1 MTNHLLSVVVF
12 APLLGAVISWLVGRR
27 VRNETFVGV
36 VACGAVAVSALAA
49 FVIAFTGRGGA
60 ALTGD
65 AATPVMSHLW
75 TWIQVGAFRAD
86 FGFAMDRLSGVYA
99 CFVTFV
105 GLLIH
110 VFATGYMHGDRGF
123 YRFFAYLNLFMFMM
137 LTLVL
142 ADNLLLMFVGWEG
155 VGLCSYLLI
164 GYYIDRREAGDAAK
178 KAFVANRIGDWGV
191 VLGIMLIFWLT
202 SGAGHP
208 SISFFDKTAAM
219 VGGDGV
225 TSALKTIGAMTVE
238 PFGWKMIFA
247 GGVTSAAV
255 LLFIGATGKSAQIP
269 LYVWL
274 PDAMAGPTPV
284 SALIHAA
291 TMVTAGVYMVVR
303 CSAIFSH
310 APTALFIVACIGAA
324 TAIFAAT
331 IGIAQND
338 IKKVLAYSTVSQL
351 GYMFLACGVGAF
363 VAAIFHVMTHA
374 FFKALLFLG
383 SGSVIHGMRHEQ
395 DMRRMGGLKKYMP
408 VTFATMTA
416 GWLAISGFPLLSG
429 FFSKDEIL
437 WKTWSTE
444 SIGTAGVGK
453 FLWVVGIVTAA
464 VTAIYMTRLMVLTF
478 WGEERFRDS
487 HAGGEA
493 DEAHA
498 HAYDV
503 GAKPHDASLPS
514 EGDRPHHEPGEGVGG
529 HGHDAAA
536 AGAYTLEDDGEEDE
550 HRHGPVEPRESP
562 WTMTVPL
569 VVLAFL
575 SVVGGWVGI
584 PYALSGG
591 AVPNYFERTLEPVVA
606 RAPEVGAGVAQGE
619 SAVERRAGA
628 SAEPPAAHGNEG
640 AVPQSVGEGEAGRV
654 PPSEHA
660 PDPSEVSQERLFTLV
675 SVAVALLGIGIGWVW
690 FRRRPLYEMP
700 RLLENKYYVDEIYDA
715 ALVEPIKTGS
725 REWLWRFFDVG
736 VIDGIVNGMGRGT
749 REIGALLRFLQPGF
763 VRSYAAIILLGALA
777 VVGYFAYFAYNAVL
791 VINR

>member
-1 MTNHLLSVVVF
+1 MTNHLLSVIVF
-12 APLLGAVISWLVGRR
+12 APLAGSLICWLAGRR
-27 VRNETFVGV
+27 VRSERFIGV
-36 VACGAVAVSALAA
+36 VACGSVAVSAVLA
-49 FVIAFTGRGGA
+49 FYIAFTGAGGA
-60 ALTGD
+60 ALTNPT
-65 AATPVMSHLW
+65 ATPVMSHLW
-75 TWIQVGAFRAD
+75 SWIQVGSFRAD
-86 FGFAMDRLSGVYA
+86 YGFAMDRLSGIYV
-99 CFVTFV
+99 CFITFV
-105 GLLIH
+105 GFLIH
-110 VFATGYMHGDRGF
+110 LFATGYMHGDRGF

-164 GYYIDRREAGDAAK
+164 GYYTDRREAGDAAK

-191 VLGIMLIFWLT
+191 VLGIMLVFWLT

-208 SISFFDKTAAM
+208 SISFFNKTPAM
-219 VGGDGV
+219 LGGGDGLV
-225 TSALKTIGAMTVE
+225 SALTTIGHMNVE
-238 PFGWKMIFA
+238 PFAWRMIFA
-247 GGVTSAAV
+247 GGITSAAV

-310 APTALFIVACIGAA
+310 APTALFIVAIIGAA

-383 SGSVIHGMRHEQ
+383 SGSVINGMHHEQ

-408 VTFATMTA
+408 VTFATMAA

-437 WKTWSTE
+437 WKTWSSE
-444 SIGTAGVGK
+444 SAGTAGVGK
-453 FLWVVGIVTAA
+453 FLWVVGIVTAGLTA
-464 VTAIYMTRLMVLTF
+464 VYMTRLMVMTF
-478 WGEERFRDS
+478 WGGERFREA
-487 HAGGEA
+487 HAGGKA
-493 DEAHA
+493 DEAH
-498 HAYDV
+498 
-503 GAKPHDASLPS
+503 S
-514 EGDRPHHEPGEGVGG
+514 
-529 HGHDAAA
+529 HGHDAAS
-536 AGAYTLEDDGEEDE
+536 GALAPDDDEEEEE
-550 HRHGPVEPRESP
+550 HHQGPVEPHESP
-562 WTMTVPL
+562 WMMTVPL
-569 VVLAFL
+569 VVLAVL

-591 AVPNYFERTLEPVVA
+591 AVPNYFEQTLEPVVA
-606 RAPEVGAGVAQGE
+606 SAPKVGESSAGAGEGGVVE
-619 SAVERRAGA
+619 SRAGA
-628 SAEPPAAHGNEG
+628 SAQSPAAHGNEG
-640 AVPQSVGEGEAGRV
+640 ALPQSVGEGEAGRV
-654 PPSEHA
+654 SPAEHA
-660 PDPSEVSQERLFTLV
+660 PDASEISAERMFTIISIIV
-675 SVAVALLGIGIGWVW
+675 GLLGIGVGWVW
-690 FRRRPLYEMP
+690 FKSRPLYEMP
-700 RLLENKYYVDEIYDA
+700 RLLENKYYVDEIYDE
-715 ALVEPIKTGS
+715 ALVEPIKNGS
-725 REWLWRFFDVG
+725 RGLLWQFFDVG
-736 VIDGIVNGMGRGT
+736 VIDGIVNGIGRAT
-749 REIGALLRFLQPGF
+749 RELGGVLRYLQPGF

-777 VVGYFAYFAYNAVL
+777 VVGYFAFSAYQLFSVSA
-791 VINR
+791 R